1 MPDAGYRIQIINIDL
16 YTMDGKRIREL
27 VRKEVNPGL
36 FEMEFDV
43 SDLPAGIYSVRVQAG
58 NSSATQKLIIR

>member
-1 MPDAGYRIQIINIDL
+1 
-16 YTMDGKRIREL
+16 MDGKRIREL

-43 SDLPAGIYSVRVQAG
+43 RDLPAGIYIISILADQDRQ
-58 NSSATQKLIIR
+58 SIKLVIQH